1 MPIKAVARL
10 DSAKDNTTQ
19 LHFVRESDGLAGAVV
34 SGPSPQRPVLSCPLE
49 LRIGS
54 YQLTTGGAAK
64 AAENLR
70 GFYAKAAEN
79 LRVFYAKEVWLWH
92 EAWSWWRAYSVAHS
106 VAPRAY

>member
-70 GFYAKAAEN
+70 EGNAKEVRECN
-79 LRVFYAKEVWLWH
+79 AKEVWSWH